1 MNVFMAIYEEHK
13 QRTNHDIYACSERS
27 ILTRISCNVCMW
39 LHSEKVELE
48 KAERE
53 SYENER
59 VINEVDPLGQG

>member
-13 QRTNHDIYACSERS
+13 ARTRHDVYTQRELSTLATTCR
-27 ILTRISCNVCMW
+27 VCLW
-39 LHSEKVELE
+39 LDSEKVELE